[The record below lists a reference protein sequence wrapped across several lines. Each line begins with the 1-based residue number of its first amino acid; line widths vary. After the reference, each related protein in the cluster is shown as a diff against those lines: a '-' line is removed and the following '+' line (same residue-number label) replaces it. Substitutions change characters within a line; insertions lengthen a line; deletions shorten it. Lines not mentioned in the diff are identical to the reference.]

1 MARGKA
7 ERGAGRPSR
16 RPSGQDGLFEK
27 AREEAAEAARGRPV
41 ECLGLTFENDAARR
55 AHFLGDL
62 RKGLEELHAT
72 LGGVPFSGIDDATAR
87 MAAVAHWPMGDEAH
101 LRGLAERMAR
111 ADRSKDLLQRWKD
124 EVGFPH
130 GEIDDVLALSDP
142 PWHTACP
149 NPFLGAFV
157 EAHGRPHDPA
167 EPYRRKP
174 FAVDV
179 SEGKTHPV
187 YRAHGYHT
195 KVPHLAIVPSILH
208 YTEPGDLVLDGF
220 AGSGMTGV
228 AAQWCGT
235 APETW
240 RIELEA
246 QWSEEGFGK
255 PRWGTRR
262 AILNDLA
269 PAAGFIAANYT
280 LPFDVAAFADAGRA
294 LLDEVEEELGWMYET
309 LHTDGKTKG
318 RIDYTVWSE
327 VFSCPECA
335 REIVFLE
342 EALDRA
348 SGRVSDVFACPECDS
363 LLNKNNLER
372 VFRSDMDAGT
382 GQLRKHVTFR
392 PALIR
397 YRVDGRT
404 YTKRPDDGDRDVIR
418 RIEETPLSME
428 VPTKRI
434 PVESMYHGSRL
445 APKGI
450 THTHHFFLP
459 RAAHALAAMWRRADA
474 HRDPRIRHML
484 LYFVEQ
490 AVWGMSILN
499 RYGPTHY
506 SQVNRQLTGVY
517 YVASQIAE
525 VSPWYNLGNKLSRLV
540 KAFREFLGK
549 PVIPRHPRDPSA
561 VIPAKAGIHFNQ
573 RPLDSRFRGNDE
585 LHGLREDDGLRGND
599 GLHGDDG
606 PRGNDGLRGDDGLN
620 RDSGCITTTGT
631 TASLGLP
638 DDSVDYVFT
647 DPPFGENIY
656 YADLNFLVESW
667 HRVLTN
673 AAPEAIV
680 DRFKGKGL
688 PEYQRLMQRCF
699 EEYRRVLKPG
709 RWITIVFHNSRNAV
723 WTAIQEALLAAG
735 FVVAD
740 VRTMDKRQGSYRQ
753 VTSTA
758 VKQDLVISAYKPN
771 GGLEARFALGK
782 GAEEGAW
789 DFVRT
794 HLGQLPVFVRKGG
807 RVEVVN
813 ERQPHLL
820 FDRMVAFHV
829 LRNVTVPLSIG
840 EFLSGLT
847 RRFPERDGMVFL
859 PDQVAEYD
867 GKRAAVEDVA
877 QLEIFVVDE
886 VSAIQ
891 WLKRHLSRK
900 PQSFQDVHPQFLRE
914 IAGWRKHER
923 LPELSEM
930 LEQNFL
936 HYDGAGEVPSQVHAY
951 LSTNFKELRK
961 LPKDHPALRA
971 KGKDRWY
978 VPDPNKA
985 VDVEKRRTRIL
996 LREFEQYRQSSRRKL
1011 RSFRLEA
1018 MRAGFF
1024 KAYQDQDY
1032 ATILSVAERIPEAV
1046 LQEDQK
1052 LLLWYDQALTRST
1065 DPGGHPPGR
1074 SEAPAL
1080 VRSGVDALRG
1090 RNMTITRLK
1099 LERFTAFDALDLKPS
1114 PGINVLVG
1122 ANGTGKTHLMKVA
1135 YAACDVNK
1143 TGAGFAEK
1151 LIRVFMPSG
1160 GAIGRLVKRRG
1171 AGSSCEVHIHR
1182 GDRRLQLSFS
1192 TRTKEAASAN
1202 TKGAPGWISARV
1214 RSVYIPAKEMLANA
1228 PGFLSLHA
1236 QREIHFEDIYPDILN
1251 RAYLPELRDPSPSE
1265 KRLLTLLQRE
1275 LGGKIRIDN
1284 EEFFLRSRGMDLE
1297 FPLVAEGIRRIG
1309 LLWLLI
1315 RNGVLSEGSV
1325 LFWDEP
1331 EANLNPK
1338 LFRVAVEVLLELQR
1352 LGVQVFIATH
1362 DYAILKELDL
1372 QRRKEDD
1379 LVFHS
1384 LYRDDGEIACHSVG
1398 TYLDIHPNAI
1408 AEAFTDLYDREVE
1421 RSLGASEQ

>member
-1 MARGKA
+1 MARGKTS
-7 ERGAGRPSR
+7 RRTGRPFR
-16 RPSGQDGLFEK
+16 TPSGQDGLFEK
-27 AREEAAEAARGRPV
+27 SQGERAEAGRGVPV
-41 ECLGLTFENDAARR
+41 ECLGLTFEDDAARR
-55 AHFLGDL
+55 AHFLGEL
-62 RKGLEELHAT
+62 KKGLEDLQAK
-72 LGGVPFSGIDDATAR
+72 LGGVSFSGIEDAAAR
-87 MAAVAHWPMGDEAH
+87 MAAVAHWPMGDEAR
-101 LRGLAERMAR
+101 LRRLAERMAR
-111 ADRSKDLLQRWKD
+111 ADPSKDLLQRWKD

-130 GEIDDVLALSDP
+130 GEVDDVLALSDP

-149 NPFLGAFV
+149 NPFLGAFA
-157 EAHGRPHDPA
+157 EAFGRPHDPA

-228 AAQWCGT
+228 AAQWCGS
-235 APETW
+235 APEDY
-240 RIELEA
+240 RKSLEA
-246 QWSEEGFGK
+246 LWSREGFGK
-255 PRWGTRR
+255 PRWGVRH
-262 AILNDLA
+262 AVLNDLS

-294 LLDEVEEELGWMYET
+294 LLDEVEAELGWMYET
-309 LHTDGKTKG
+309 LHTDGKTRG

-348 SGRVSDVFACPECDS
+348 SGRVSEVFACPGCDS
-363 LLNKNNLER
+363 RLNKNNLER
-372 VFRSDMDAGT
+372 VFQSELDAAT
-382 GQLRKHVTFR
+382 GQLRRHVTFR
-392 PALIR
+392 PALIQ
-397 YRVDGRT
+397 YKVDGRT
-404 YTKRPDDGDRDVIR
+404 FTKAPDAGDRDVMR

-474 HRDPRIRHML
+474 YSDSRVRRML

-490 AVWGMSILN
+490 AIWGMSILN
-499 RYGPTHY
+499 RYQPIQHGRLGG

-525 VSPWYNLGNKLSRLV
+525 VSPRYNLGNKLSRLV
-540 KAFREFLGK
+540 KAFGDLLITDNSGPDYARNAARDLGPMETRAQAPGK
-549 PVIPRHPRDPSA
+549 PVIPRHPPSSP
-561 VIPAKAGIHFNQ
+561 VIPAKAGIQ
-573 RPLDSRFRGNDE
+573 GLLIEVDSRFRGND
-585 LHGLREDDGLRGND
+585 GLGSDGPGNDGPENDGPGNDGPGNDGPGND
-599 GLHGDDG
+599 GLKRTMPPGFVRHQG
-606 PRGNDGLRGDDGLN
+606 
-620 RDSGCITTTGT
+620 SGCITTAGT

-782 GAEEGAW
+782 GSEDGAW

-829 LRNVTVPLSIG
+829 LRNVTVPLSVG
-840 EFLSGLT
+840 EFLSGLL

-859 PDQVAEYD
+859 PDQIAEYD
-867 GKRAAVEDVA
+867 RKRAAVEDVA

-891 WLKRHLSRK
+891 WLKQHLSRK

-914 IAGWRKHER
+914 IAGWQRHER

-936 HYDGAGEVPSQVHAY
+936 HYDGAGEVPSQIHTY
-951 LSTNFKELRK
+951 LSTRFKELRT
-961 LPKDHPALRA
+961 LPKDHPALRTKA
-971 KGKDRWY
+971 KDRWY

-985 VDVEKRRTRIL
+985 IDVEKRRVRIL
-996 LREFEQYRQSSRRKL
+996 LREFEEYRRSPQRKL
-1011 RSFRLEA
+1011 RTFRLEA

-1032 ATILSVAERIPEAV
+1032 ATIISVAERLPEAV

-1052 LLLWYDQALTRST
+1052 LLLWYDQALTRT
-1065 DPGGHPPGR
+1065 
-1074 SEAPAL
+1074 EQ
-1080 VRSGVDALRG
+1080 DA
-1090 RNMTITRLK
+1090 
-1099 LERFTAFDALDLKPS
+1099 
-1114 PGINVLVG
+1114 
-1122 ANGTGKTHLMKVA
+1122 
-1135 YAACDVNK
+1135 
-1143 TGAGFAEK
+1143 
-1151 LIRVFMPSG
+1151 
-1160 GAIGRLVKRRG
+1160 
-1171 AGSSCEVHIHR
+1171 
-1182 GDRRLQLSFS
+1182 
-1192 TRTKEAASAN
+1192 
-1202 TKGAPGWISARV
+1202 
-1214 RSVYIPAKEMLANA
+1214 
-1228 PGFLSLHA
+1228 
-1236 QREIHFEDIYPDILN
+1236 
-1251 RAYLPELRDPSPSE
+1251 
-1265 KRLLTLLQRE
+1265 
-1275 LGGKIRIDN
+1275 
-1284 EEFFLRSRGMDLE
+1284 
-1297 FPLVAEGIRRIG
+1297 
-1309 LLWLLI
+1309 
-1315 RNGVLSEGSV
+1315 
-1325 LFWDEP
+1325 
-1331 EANLNPK
+1331 
-1338 LFRVAVEVLLELQR
+1338 
-1352 LGVQVFIATH
+1352 
-1362 DYAILKELDL
+1362 
-1372 QRRKEDD
+1372 
-1379 LVFHS
+1379 
-1384 LYRDDGEIACHSVG
+1384 
-1398 TYLDIHPNAI
+1398 
-1408 AEAFTDLYDREVE
+1408 
-1421 RSLGASEQ
+1421 

>member
-7 ERGAGRPSR
+7 NREAGRSLR
-16 RPSGQDGLFEK
+16 SPSGQDGLFEK
-27 AREEAAEAARGRPV
+27 SRGEAAEAARDRPV

-55 AHFLGDL
+55 AHFLGEL
-62 RKGLEELHAT
+62 KIGLEELHAT
-72 LGGVPFSGIDDATAR
+72 LAGVPFSGIDDTIAR
-87 MAAVAHWPMGDEAH
+87 MAAVAHWPMGDEGR
-101 LRGLAERMAR
+101 LRALAERMAR
-111 ADRSKDLLQRWKD
+111 ADSSKDLLQRWKD
-124 EVGFPH
+124 ETGFPH
-130 GEIDDVLALSDP
+130 GEIDDLLSLSDP

-157 EAHGRPHDPA
+157 EAHGRPCDPA

-235 APETW
+235 APESY
-240 RIELEA
+240 RKALEA
-246 QWSEEGFGK
+246 QWSGEGFGK
-255 PRWGTRR
+255 PHWGTRY
-262 AILNDLA
+262 AILNDLS

-309 LHTDGKTKG
+309 LHSDGKTRG

-335 REIVFLE
+335 SEIVFLE
-342 EALDRA
+342 EALDRT
-348 SGRVSDVFACPECDS
+348 SGRVSDVFACPDCDS

-372 VFRSDMDAGT
+372 VFQSDMDADT
-382 GQLRKHVTFR
+382 GQLWKHVTFR

-397 YRVDGRT
+397 YKVDGRRF
-404 YTKRPDDGDRDVIR
+404 TKTPDAGDRDVLR

-428 VPTKRI
+428 VPTIRI
-434 PVESMYHGSRL
+434 PIESMYHGSRL
-445 APKGI
+445 APKGV
-450 THTHHFFLP
+450 THAHHFFLP
-459 RAAHALAAMWRRADA
+459 RAAHALAAMWRKANA
-474 HRDPRIRHML
+474 HPDSRVRHML

-490 AVWGMSILN
+490 AIWGMSILA
-499 RYGPTHY
+499 RYVPTHY
-506 SQVNRQLTGVY
+506 SQVNQHLTGVY
-517 YVASQIAE
+517 YVASQISE
-525 VSPWYNLGNKLSRLV
+525 VSPRYNLGNKLSRLV
-540 KAFREFLGK
+540 KAFDR
-549 PVIPRHPRDPSA
+549 
-561 VIPAKAGIHFNQ
+561 AGA
-573 RPLDSRFRGNDE
+573 RRTS
-585 LHGLREDDGLRGND
+585 
-599 GLHGDDG
+599 
-606 PRGNDGLRGDDGLN
+606 
-620 RDSGCITTTGT
+620 SCIATAST

-638 DDSVDYVFT
+638 DDTIDYVFT

-709 RWITIVFHNSRNAV
+709 RWITVVFHNSRNAV

-740 VRTMDKRQGSYRQ
+740 VRTMDKQQGSYRQ

-771 GGLEARFALGK
+771 DGLEERFALGK
-782 GAEEGAW
+782 GTEEGAW

-829 LRNVTVPLSIG
+829 LRNVAVPLSIG
-840 EFLSGLT
+840 EFLSGLAQ
-847 RRFPERDGMVFL
+847 RFPERDGMVFL

-891 WLKRHLSRK
+891 WLKRHLGRK
-900 PQSFQDVHPQFLRE
+900 PQSFQDVHPQFIRE
-914 IAGWRKHER
+914 TAGWRKHEK

-936 HYDGAGEVPSQVHAY
+936 YYDGAGEVPSQIHGY

-961 LPKDHPALRA
+961 LPKDHPALRDKA
-971 KGKDRWY
+971 KGRWY

-985 VDVEKRRTRIL
+985 ADVEMRRARIL
-996 LREFEQYRQSSRRKL
+996 LREFEEYRRSPQRKL
-1011 RSFRLEA
+1011 KLFRLEA

-1024 KAYQDQDY
+1024 KAWQDQDY
-1032 ATILSVAERIPEAV
+1032 ATIITVAEKIPEAV

-1052 LLLWYDQALTRST
+1052 LLLWYDQALTR
-1065 DPGGHPPGR
+1065 
-1074 SEAPAL
+1074 
-1080 VRSGVDALRG
+1080 
-1090 RNMTITRLK
+1090 
-1099 LERFTAFDALDLKPS
+1099 
-1114 PGINVLVG
+1114 
-1122 ANGTGKTHLMKVA
+1122 
-1135 YAACDVNK
+1135 
-1143 TGAGFAEK
+1143 TGA
-1151 LIRVFMPSG
+1151 
-1160 GAIGRLVKRRG
+1160 
-1171 AGSSCEVHIHR
+1171 
-1182 GDRRLQLSFS
+1182 
-1192 TRTKEAASAN
+1192 TT
-1202 TKGAPGWISARV
+1202 
-1214 RSVYIPAKEMLANA
+1214 
-1228 PGFLSLHA
+1228 
-1236 QREIHFEDIYPDILN
+1236 
-1251 RAYLPELRDPSPSE
+1251 
-1265 KRLLTLLQRE
+1265 
-1275 LGGKIRIDN
+1275 
-1284 EEFFLRSRGMDLE
+1284 
-1297 FPLVAEGIRRIG
+1297 
-1309 LLWLLI
+1309 
-1315 RNGVLSEGSV
+1315 
-1325 LFWDEP
+1325 
-1331 EANLNPK
+1331 
-1338 LFRVAVEVLLELQR
+1338 
-1352 LGVQVFIATH
+1352 
-1362 DYAILKELDL
+1362 
-1372 QRRKEDD
+1372 
-1379 LVFHS
+1379 
-1384 LYRDDGEIACHSVG
+1384 
-1398 TYLDIHPNAI
+1398 
-1408 AEAFTDLYDREVE
+1408 
-1421 RSLGASEQ
+1421 

>member
-1 MARGKA
+1 MAHGKA
-7 ERGAGRPSR
+7 ERGAGRRSW
-16 RPSGQDGLFEK
+16 RPSGQDELFEK
-27 AREEAAEAARGRPV
+27 SREEAARGRPV
-41 ECLGLTFENDAARR
+41 ECLGLTFEDDAARR
-55 AHFLGDL
+55 THFLGEL
-62 RKGLEELHAT
+62 KKGLEDLQAK
-72 LGGVPFSGIDDATAR
+72 LGGVPCSSIEGAVAR
-87 MAAVAHWPMGDEAH
+87 MAAVAYWPMGDEAR

-111 ADRSKDLLQRWKD
+111 ADSSKDLLQRWKD
-124 EVGFPH
+124 EIGFPH
-130 GEIDDVLALSDP
+130 GEVDDVLALSDP

-149 NPFLGAFV
+149 NPFLGAFA
-157 EAHGRPHDPA
+157 EAFGRPHDPA

-228 AAQWCGT
+228 AAQWCGS
-235 APETW
+235 APEDY
-240 RIELEA
+240 RKSLEA
-246 QWSEEGFGK
+246 LWSAEGFGK
-255 PRWGTRR
+255 PRWGARH
-262 AILNDLA
+262 AVLNDLS

-294 LLDEVEEELGWMYET
+294 LLDELEAELGWMYET
-309 LHTDGKTKG
+309 LHTDGETRG

-348 SGRVSDVFACPECDS
+348 SGRVSEVFACPGCDS
-363 LLNKNNLER
+363 LMNKNNLER
-372 VFRSDMDAGT
+372 VFQSELDAGT
-382 GQLRKHVTFR
+382 GQLRRHVTFR

-397 YRVDGRT
+397 YKVDGRT
-404 YTKRPDDGDRDVIR
+404 FTKAPDAGDRDVMR

-474 HRDPRIRHML
+474 HPDSRVRRML

-490 AVWGMSILN
+490 AIWGMSILN
-499 RYGPTHY
+499 RYQPIQHGRLGG

-525 VSPWYNLGNKLSRLV
+525 VSPRYNLGNKLSRLV
-540 KAFREFLGK
+540 KAFGDLLITNNSGPGYARSAARGPGPMETRAQAPGK
-549 PVIPRHPRDPSA
+549 P

-573 RPLDSRFRGNDE
+573 KSLDSRFRGND
-585 LHGLREDDGLRGND
+585 GPGNDGPGND
-599 GLHGDDG
+599 GLKKTMPPGFVRHQG
-606 PRGNDGLRGDDGLN
+606 
-620 RDSGCITTTGT
+620 SGCITTAGT

-782 GAEEGAW
+782 GSEEGAW

-829 LRNVTVPLSIG
+829 LRNVTVPLSVG
-840 EFLSGLT
+840 EFLSGLL

-859 PDQVAEYD
+859 PDQIAEYD

-891 WLKRHLSRK
+891 WLKQHLSRK

-914 IAGWRKHER
+914 IAGWQRHER

-936 HYDGAGEVPSQVHAY
+936 HYDGAGEVPSQIHTY
-951 LSTNFKELRK
+951 LSTRFKELRT
-961 LPKDHPALRA
+961 LPKDHPALRTKA
-971 KGKDRWY
+971 KDRWY

-985 VDVEKRRTRIL
+985 IDVEKRRVRIL
-996 LREFEQYRQSSRRKL
+996 LREFEEYRRSPQRKL
-1011 RSFRLEA
+1011 RTFRLEA

-1032 ATILSVAERIPEAV
+1032 ATIISVAERMPEAV

-1052 LLLWYDQALTRST
+1052 LLLWYDQALTRT
-1065 DPGGHPPGR
+1065 
-1074 SEAPAL
+1074 EQ
-1080 VRSGVDALRG
+1080 DA
-1090 RNMTITRLK
+1090 
-1099 LERFTAFDALDLKPS
+1099 
-1114 PGINVLVG
+1114 
-1122 ANGTGKTHLMKVA
+1122 
-1135 YAACDVNK
+1135 
-1143 TGAGFAEK
+1143 
-1151 LIRVFMPSG
+1151 
-1160 GAIGRLVKRRG
+1160 
-1171 AGSSCEVHIHR
+1171 
-1182 GDRRLQLSFS
+1182 
-1192 TRTKEAASAN
+1192 
-1202 TKGAPGWISARV
+1202 
-1214 RSVYIPAKEMLANA
+1214 
-1228 PGFLSLHA
+1228 
-1236 QREIHFEDIYPDILN
+1236 
-1251 RAYLPELRDPSPSE
+1251 
-1265 KRLLTLLQRE
+1265 
-1275 LGGKIRIDN
+1275 
-1284 EEFFLRSRGMDLE
+1284 
-1297 FPLVAEGIRRIG
+1297 
-1309 LLWLLI
+1309 
-1315 RNGVLSEGSV
+1315 
-1325 LFWDEP
+1325 
-1331 EANLNPK
+1331 
-1338 LFRVAVEVLLELQR
+1338 
-1352 LGVQVFIATH
+1352 
-1362 DYAILKELDL
+1362 
-1372 QRRKEDD
+1372 
-1379 LVFHS
+1379 
-1384 LYRDDGEIACHSVG
+1384 
-1398 TYLDIHPNAI
+1398 
-1408 AEAFTDLYDREVE
+1408 
-1421 RSLGASEQ
+1421 